1 MGGKV
6 LVPTQEAVQ
15 KLTAARLA
23 ADTMGVPTI
32 VLART
37 DANAAA
43 LLTSDVDEYDKEFL
57 TGERS
62 SEGFYIT
69 KAGFNQ
75 AISRGF
81 A

>member
-32 VLART
+32 ILART

-43 LLTSDVDEYDKEFL
+43 AAALDLKIMIKILLLTNVVLKVFM
-57 TGERS
+57 
-62 SEGFYIT
+62 
-69 KAGFNQ
+69 
-75 AISRGF
+75 
-81 A
+81 